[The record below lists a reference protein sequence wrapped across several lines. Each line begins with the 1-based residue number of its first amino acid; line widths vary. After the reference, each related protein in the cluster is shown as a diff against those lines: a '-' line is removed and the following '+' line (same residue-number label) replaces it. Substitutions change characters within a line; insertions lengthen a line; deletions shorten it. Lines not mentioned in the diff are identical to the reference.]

1 MTAMPATAEKIVPEE
16 TVASLFGPEVVLPSQ
31 FSEQAGLKHSDRGEK
46 RLMLAV
52 LEEAVASFQRHAGA
66 KTRHGQRVF
75 REAEEWIE
83 STDDSWPFAFE
94 NICHALDIE
103 PEFLRRGLQRWK
115 EVQLKTAS
123 GGARVYRFPF
133 RRVNGRRSSISLRSQ
148 GLRASA

>member
-1 MTAMPATAEKIVPEE
+1 MPATAEKIVPEE

-31 FSEQAGLKHSDRGEK
+31 FTEQAGLKHSDRGEK
-46 RLMLAV
+46 RPMLAV
-52 LEEAVASFQRHAGA
+52 LEEAVASFQRHAGD

-115 EVQLKTAS
+115 EVQLKAVS

>member
-1 MTAMPATAEKIVPEE
+1 MLATAEKIQPEE
-16 TVASLFGPEVVLPSQ
+16 AVASLFGPEVILPSQ
-31 FSEQAGLKHSDRGEK
+31 FSEQAGLKQSDRGEK

-52 LEEAVASFQRHAGA
+52 LEEAVATFQRHAGT

-103 PEFLRRGLQRWK
+103 PEFLRRGLRSWK
-115 EVQLKTAS
+115 EAQLKASS

-133 RRVNGRRSSISLRSQ
+133 RRVNGRRSSISLRGH
-148 GLRASA
+148 GLRESA